1 MPRCEIP
8 ILSGK
13 KLERTKV
20 IEISEV
26 PLYSQNS
33 KGFCPKEMGAIV
45 GDSVIPGF
53 KENLLS
59 KMVQKRQDLFQEVLS
74 TVFFDVMSSLNKRL
88 DHLIN
93 HVEMHNVFN
102 HTTEILDQL
111 RKLKSFVQEQQQQQ

>member
-20 IEISEV
+20 IEIAAV

-59 KMVQKRQDLFQEVLS
+59 KMVQKRQDLSQEVLP
-74 TVFFDVMSSLNKRL
+74 TVFF
-88 DHLIN
+88 
-93 HVEMHNVFN
+93 
-102 HTTEILDQL
+102 
-111 RKLKSFVQEQQQQQ
+111 